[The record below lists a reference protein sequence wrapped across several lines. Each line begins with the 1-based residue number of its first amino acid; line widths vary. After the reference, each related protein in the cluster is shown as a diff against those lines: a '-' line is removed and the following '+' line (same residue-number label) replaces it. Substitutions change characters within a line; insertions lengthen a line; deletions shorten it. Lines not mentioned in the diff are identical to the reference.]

1 MKIYARAPV
10 RIDFGGGTTDIHPV
24 SKKIGGAVLNAA
36 INHHVNGS
44 LIKLPNKT
52 ALEYHSTL
60 PTSSGLGTSGAM
72 NVVWL
77 ALTTRFKDRKD
88 LAEWSYKIENATM
101 VVGGKQDQYAA
112 VLGGINFLKF
122 DKTNA
127 VKIEKLKLPKA
138 FLKKFEDRLFL
149 DYIGPRFSSDIN
161 QVIVNNFV
169 KGNRKTVESF
179 KKIKKNT
186 KDMRDA
192 LVSKDLD
199 HFSCLLNNEWDLRKS
214 LHPRVT
220 TKEVDARIKFAMDN
234 GATGAKVC
242 GAGGG
247 GSILFYA
254 ENAKKVMKKIK
265 NQIIPIKFDHDGLKT
280 WKK

>member
-1 MKIYARAPV
+1 MKIFARAPV
-10 RIDFGGGTTDIHPV
+10 RIDFGGGTTDIFPV

-36 INHHVNGS
+36 INHYVDGS

-52 ALEYHSTL
+52 KLEYHSNL

-77 ALTTRFKDRKD
+77 ALTTRFIDKRD

-122 DKTNA
+122 DNHNS
-127 VKIEKLKLPKA
+127 VKIEKIKLTDS

-161 QVIVNNFV
+161 SVIVNNFT
-169 KGNRKTVESF
+169 KGKKKTVEAF
-179 KKIKKNT
+179 KEIKSNT
-186 KDMRDA
+186 KKMRDA
-192 LVSKDLD
+192 LVKKDLD
-199 HFSCLLNNEWDLRKS
+199 HFACLLNKEWELRKS
-214 LHPRVT
+214 LHSKVT

-234 GATGAKVC
+234 GAIGAKVC

-254 ENAKKVMKKIK
+254 ENKKEIMKKFK
-265 NQIIPIKFDHDGLKT
+265 NKLIPFKFDNEGLKV
-280 WKK
+280 WKR